1 MSESHDTTPAATPS
15 PPAHDPHAAPHGDH
29 SHHDMHLG
37 LYFGVGAFL
46 LVATIITVW
55 LSYVDFDKMFGI
67 HHANIVVALIVAT
80 IKVGFVA
87 AIFMH
92 LKGEKAMIWK
102 FLFFTMFFVAGLFL
116 LTLLHYIDPIFSTS
130 HTLH

>member
-1 MSESHDTTPAATPS
+1 MSESHDKTPAAATPAT
-15 PPAHDPHAAPHGDH
+15 PHDPHHGDH
-29 SHHDMHLG
+29 AHHNMHLG
-37 LYFGVGAFL
+37 LYLTVGGIL

-55 LSYVDFDKMFGI
+55 LSYVDFDKIFHI
-67 HHANIVVALIVAT
+67 HHANIIIALAVAT
-80 IKVGFVA
+80 VKVGLVA

-116 LTLLHYIDPIFSTS
+116 LTLLHYADPIFSTS